1 MCRICPT
8 ADANKRRDLL
18 PLAFGANGR
27 EPRHGEPAETTLTAP
42 VMGAPGKR
50 SGTGCA
56 TLRHRKLRCRPSRM
70 ARSEGL
76 AALSRRHDASLTGP
90 KGFPAINVGQSTLV
104 PPNSE
109 SDRGVWETRLADL
122 KTELASQPVESLK
135 DLLRLGEKVLA
146 DTGLDVGAGSRGVA
160 GDASASTLAMR
171 LARARDSL
179 SGSTGVEIQPD
190 DAQQL
195 AADLHMFVRD
205 SVRAVRSGRRL
216 LRGTAR
222 HSTSR
227 RTTILRAQGAYYVV
241 SGLWAVVDRR
251 GFETVTGRKTDYWL
265 VRTVGVLAA
274 AIGASLLTGARGARP
289 SPETTV
295 LAVAAGASFTA
306 VDLVFVAKRRIR
318 PVYLADAAVHG
329 LLAGCALRPSSERAA

>member
-1 MCRICPT
+1 M
-8 ADANKRRDLL
+8 
-18 PLAFGANGR
+18 
-27 EPRHGEPAETTLTAP
+27 
-42 VMGAPGKR
+42 
-50 SGTGCA
+50 
-56 TLRHRKLRCRPSRM
+56 
-70 ARSEGL
+70 
-76 AALSRRHDASLTGP
+76 
-90 KGFPAINVGQSTLV
+90 
-104 PPNSE
+104 PPNAK

-122 KTELASQPVESLK
+122 TTELASQPVESLK

-160 GDASASTLAMR
+160 GDAPASKLATR
-171 LARARDSL
+171 LARALDSL
-179 SGSTGVEIQPD
+179 SASTTGAETRPA
-190 DAQQL
+190 DAQEL
-195 AADLHMFVRD
+195 AVDLQMFVRD
-205 SVRAVRSGRRL
+205 TVRTVRSGRRI

-222 HSTSR
+222 RTTSR

-251 GFETVTGRKTDYWL
+251 SFETVTGRKTDYWL
-265 VRTVGVLAA
+265 VRTVGLLAA

-306 VDLVFVAKRRIR
+306 VDLVFVARGRIK

-329 LLAGCALRPSSERAA
+329 LLAGRALLPSGERAA